1 MNYSNNAAETGV
13 KNNKSAYGFFPF
25 DSRGENS
32 TTSKVG
38 ETAQITLRNEDEH
51 QLYARRQRYKLS
63 CYLLIY
69 LYETAS
75 V

>member
-38 ETAQITLRNEDEH
+38 ETAAN
-51 QLYARRQRYKLS
+51 YAS
-63 CYLLIY
+63 
-69 LYETAS
+69 E
-75 V
+75 